1 MGLASLVV
9 SAGFYLQWSWAT
21 DLWPW
26 PDSRLSYIFLAS
38 ILAAVAL
45 PVIWIGLS
53 GELGAAEAGGLDL
66 SVTYGGMGA
75 YLFGLEQP
83 GFGVY
88 AAVFAVACLVSV
100 AIAAWAHRVGIRDP
114 RPMPAP
120 VRVSFGGFAA
130 VLIVAGAALLLET
143 DVFPWPLRSESSVM
157 FGWIFLGAAVYFLH
171 GVLRPS
177 WANAAG
183 QLIGFLIYGL
193 ILISRSWGA
202 SPRPVRATS

>member
-66 SVTYGGMGA
+66 AVTYGGMGA
-75 YLFGLEQP
+75 YLFSLEQP
-83 GFGVY
+83 GLGVY
-88 AAVFAVACLVSV
+88 AAVAPRARSGERVPGLLV
-100 AIAAWAHRVGIRDP
+100 
-114 RPMPAP
+114 
-120 VRVSFGGFAA
+120 
-130 VLIVAGAALLLET
+130 
-143 DVFPWPLRSESSVM
+143 
-157 FGWIFLGAAVYFLH
+157 
-171 GVLRPS
+171 VLRL
-177 WANAAG
+177 ALG
-183 QLIGFLIYGL
+183 EQ
-193 ILISRSWGA
+193 RS
-202 SPRPVRATS
+202 PVAPHHAR